1 MRGAQRVVIVDAL
14 QCGAPPGTVYRLPGE
29 ELDDLPPLQG
39 LHPTRSGGTM
49 PSHSPGGLGEAC
61 LSDITVFLIEAADV
75 ALGADLSEPV
85 EKAMEEVIALV
96 ERDFFAP
103 LRPQVGAEARVEFT
117 ADGYLRL
124 DAALAASRFLR
135 CGGGG
140 GARRRP
146 VADPVARAAQRGLL
160 LKQRT
165 PAGDRATLVR
175 EVLADRIPEGV
186 REAFW
191 DDANKALRIPLDR
204 H

>member
-1 MRGAQRVVIVDAL
+1 
-14 QCGAPPGTVYRLPGE
+14 
-29 ELDDLPPLQG
+29 
-39 LHPTRSGGTM
+39 M
-49 PSHSPGGLGEAC
+49 PSIRPVGVGEAC
-61 LSDITVFLIEAADV
+61 PSDITVFLIEAADV

-140 GARRRP
+140 RARRRP
-146 VADPVARAAQRGLL
+146 VADPVARAAWRVCCSNSA
-160 LKQRT
+160 
-165 PAGDRATLVR
+165 PAGDRAT
-175 EVLADRIPEGV
+175 GS
-186 REAFW
+186 
-191 DDANKALRIPLDR
+191 
-204 H
+204 